1 MSELANL
8 NKEELAEMAMVDLAH
23 MILMEGNEPVS
34 FADLT
39 RRIQE
44 AKGISEEEMNAWLV
58 QLYTEMNIDGRF
70 VNIGEGLWGLKK
82 WYPIEQFEE
91 VTLTGGRGR
100 HLDQDDDLDDYDD
113 YVEDED
119 FEDLDDEL
127 TEDDE
132 LRNLDD
138 EDLGEDLDDVG
149 DEDLMDEADADEEFY
164 DDEGLDVDEVFVEDD
179 AEVDLSD
186 EEEQDPDEEAPDR
199 DEEDK
204 D

>member
-23 MILMEGNEPVS
+23 MILMEGSEPVS
-34 FADLT
+34 FADLA

-44 AKGISEEEMNAWLV
+44 AKGIGEEEMNAWLV

-91 VTLTGGRGR
+91 AILTGGRGR

-113 YVEDED
+113 YAEDED

-127 TEDDE
+127 SEDDE
-132 LRNLDD
+132 LGDLDD

-149 DEDLMDEADADEEFY
+149 DEDLLDEADEEFY
-164 DDEGLDVDEVFVEDD
+164 DDEGLEVDEVFVEED

-186 EEEQDPDEEAPDR
+186 EEEQEPDEEAR
-199 DEEDK
+199 DQEEEDK
-204 D
+204 E